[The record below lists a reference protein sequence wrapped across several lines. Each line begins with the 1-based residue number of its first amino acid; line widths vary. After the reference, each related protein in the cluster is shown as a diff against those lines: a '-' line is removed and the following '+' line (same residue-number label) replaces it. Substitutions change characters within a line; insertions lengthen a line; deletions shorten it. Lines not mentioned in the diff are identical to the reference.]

1 MGEKG
6 NAVSAEELGG
16 TAFIAGAQGTVVT
29 VSSELGQ
36 TIHDKV
42 VDLAAD
48 HLIDEGRERLRRD
61 HPDDQD
67 PLTPEGK
74 APR

>member
-29 VSSELGQ
+29 VELGAGS
-36 TIHDKV
+36 DN
-42 VDLAAD
+42 
-48 HLIDEGRERLRRD
+48 
-61 HPDDQD
+61 P
-67 PLTPEGK
+67 
-74 APR
+74 